1 MTMNEIL
8 SDPRHAEL
16 VSASIVPQMLVAE
29 ARAHTTLVRRQRV
42 HVGTPRDEKW
52 TLKQVQGDGHW
63 GPAGLLA
70 SSLTLKVAAVFALGL
85 TVITPHQ
92 ARAASAGA
100 IFDAS
105 TAYQPLYTGTRSA
118 HVGDPITILL
128 AESVN
133 AAKSVTTKSSKTGGA
148 SITPPSQGLLS
159 FLNPNALK
167 ASSDSSFNGGGT
179 AAQTSSLNTTLSV
192 TIIEVRP
199 NGTALVR
206 GEKQMLLSQGNEW
219 IRLSGVVRLSD
230 IDQDN
235 TVPSSRVA
243 EAKIEYSGK
252 GALQRAS
259 KQGWLSRIFN
269 IVSPF

>member
-1 MTMNEIL
+1 MMNPNL
-8 SDPRHAEL
+8 PASRHAEP
-16 VSASIVPQMLVAE
+16 VSASIVPRAPRREESAHITLGQRQCVRARK
-29 ARAHTTLVRRQRV
+29 ARAE
-42 HVGTPRDEKW
+42 GWTP
-52 TLKQVQGDGHW
+52 KQVQGDEDRL
-63 GPAGLLA
+63 GLADSLP
-70 SSLTLKVAAVFALGL
+70 SSLTLKLTAIFALGL
-85 TVITPHQ
+85 AIIAPHH
-92 ARAASAGA
+92 AHAATAGSIYDASA
-100 IFDAS
+100 
-105 TAYQPLYTGTRSA
+105 TYQPLYTGTRA
-118 HVGDPITILL
+118 HNVGDPITILL

-133 AAKSVTTKSSKTGGA
+133 AQKSVTTKSGKSGAA

-179 AAQTSSLNTTLSV
+179 AAQTSSLTTTLSV
-192 TIIEVRP
+192 TITEVRP

-243 EAKIEYSGK
+243 DAKIEYSGK